1 MVLLIERHDSGRN
14 MVLLIERHD
23 AVRNFGGSNARV
35 KLNFL

>member
-1 MVLLIERHDSGRN
+1 MVLLIERHDSVRN